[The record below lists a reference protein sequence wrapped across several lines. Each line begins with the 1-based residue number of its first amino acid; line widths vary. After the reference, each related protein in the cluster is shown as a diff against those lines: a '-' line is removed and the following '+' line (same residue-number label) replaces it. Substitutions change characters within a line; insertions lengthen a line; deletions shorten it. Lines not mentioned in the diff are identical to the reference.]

1 MKSFTSTVA
10 LALVSAGILAV
21 AGSAHAEETY
31 AGAALG
37 ARTHFGLD
45 CNGIDRCDRSPN
57 TSGKVYLGRTYND
70 IFGAELLAYRLGNAR
85 GSIDGSNGRQD
96 GRVKAEGLG
105 AVGVARLQLDAWTL
119 KGRLGAA
126 YQRGSASFADGSSD
140 SKNGIVPVIGVGAAY
155 RLNKAWSLT
164 ADLDHFDGRF
174 GSREK
179 AGVQMLSVGAAF
191 NF

>member
-1 MKSFTSTVA
+1 MKNFSSTFAVIATAA
-10 LALVSAGILAV
+10 LAAVSGAAQ
-21 AGSAHAEETY
+21 AEETY

-45 CNGIDRCDRSPN
+45 CNVGDRCDRNSS

-70 IFGAELLAYRLGNAR
+70 VFGAELLAYRLGNAR
-85 GSIDGSNGRQD
+85 GSIDGSNGQRD

-105 AVGVARLQLDAWTL
+105 AVGVARLNLNAWTL
-119 KGRLGAA
+119 KARLGAA
-126 YQRGSASFADGSSD
+126 YQRGSTSYADGSSD
-140 SKNGIVPVIGVGAAY
+140 RKNGVVPVVGVGAAY
-155 RLNKAWSLT
+155 RLNKAWSVT

-174 GSREK
+174 SSQEK

-191 NF
+191 SF